1 MTPVKHKRFNKLF
14 QHYEQQQFSAVG
26 TNATGLGSTFAKKL
40 AQMNTAA
47 KEDVYGAV
55 NMTANNSVEFQVR
68 QSDDETAA
76 TTCSI
81 ADTDRIVSHLEE
93 KINVIPSNE
102 QMRFNKE
109 LSIHLIKFEAWA
121 QAIRVQKLWKTIEQ
135 PIIHF
140 GCRKMHLVSDMSVSI
155 RRLGSGDNFTTN
167 ISERLH
173 IGNVNKAS

>member
-1 MTPVKHKRFNKLF
+1 MTPVKHKLFNKLF

-26 TNATGLGSTFAKKL
+26 TNATGLASTFAKKL

-47 KEDVYGAV
+47 KDDVYGAV
-55 NMTANNSVEFQVR
+55 NTTADNIVEFQVR

-93 KINVIPSNE
+93 KINAITWNE

-109 LSIHLIKFEAWA
+109 WSIRLIKFDVRGSPLIAVMIHVEWLARTRDRWFTMHNTFL
-121 QAIRVQKLWKTIEQ
+121 RKQ
-135 PIIHF
+135 P
-140 GCRKMHLVSDMSVSI
+140 CRSV
-155 RRLGSGDNFTTN
+155 R
-167 ISERLH
+167 
-173 IGNVNKAS
+173 